1 MGPLLSKFNSHI
13 IFRDYYKSS
22 KHPSQKAAFLPGPVP
37 LFSMEESGGLA
48 ARAEALN
55 TRHALTPERRVQEA
69 GCKPLAQA
77 PLWVQL
83 AEAHRKQSSRLL
95 NCL

>member
-1 MGPLLSKFNSHI
+1 
-13 IFRDYYKSS
+13 
-22 KHPSQKAAFLPGPVP
+22 
-37 LFSMEESGGLA
+37 MEESGGLG

-55 TRHALTPERRVQEA
+55 TRHTPTPEWRVQEA
-69 GCKPLAQA
+69 GYEPMAQE

-83 AEAHRKQSSRLL
+83 AEAPGKQSSRLL